1 MKFKKNPLSRFQLI
15 LEDHNGS
22 SRLVKY
28 LERLIEQQ
36 ERAKKDLYI
45 DRHIGINNL
54 IKYFER
60 IKIYPDYIKVD
71 GEIIK
76 NIHSKKENMIV
87 LETIIFMAKKL
98 GTDIVAEFVGDKV
111 IQDIIKNLGIAYS
124 QGYYFS
130 KPEPICGSPR

>member
-1 MKFKKNPLSRFQLI
+1 M
-15 LEDHNGS
+15 
-22 SRLVKY
+22 
-28 LERLIEQQ
+28 ERLIEQQ